1 MRRELVEEAQR
12 GDRDAFAALASSTAS
27 RLDAAARLILRDPD
41 RARDAVQEALVR
53 AWRDL
58 PGLRDPDRFEPW
70 LHRLLVR
77 ACLDEARR
85 WRRHAIEVDL
95 DAVGAD
101 AFAVETGAPDR
112 ACATR
117 DELERGF
124 RRLDPES
131 RAAIVL
137 HYYLD
142 LPVPETAAA
151 LGVPLGTAK
160 SRLHRA
166 VAQLRAALEADARTL
181 RPSEVNRA

>member
-1 MRRELVEEAQR
+1 MRRDLVEAAQR
-12 GDRDAFAALASSTAS
+12 GDRDAFAALATADAS
-27 RLDAAARLILRDPD
+27 RLDAAARLILRDPEQ
-41 RARDAVQEALVR
+41 ARDAVQEALIR

-58 PGLRDPDRFEPW
+58 RGLRDPDRFEPW

-85 WRRHAIEVDL
+85 RRRHAIEVEL
-95 DAVGAD
+95 EPVHAD
-101 AFAVETGAPDR
+101 RLGGDDTPERHFIL
-112 ACATR
+112 R

-124 RRLDPES
+124 RRLDPEA

-142 LPVPETAAA
+142 LPVPDTAAA

-160 SRLHRA
+160 SRIHRA
-166 VAQLRAALEADARTL
+166 VEQLRAALDAEARVL
-181 RPSEVNRA
+181 RPPEVGRA